1 MKTTDILAL
10 GVTLLA
16 AAVAAVSA
24 PWTWAIWLAAA
35 LLAVGVV
42 VLALGFRKLIG
53 AAMAQYQNLQ
63 QTCWNHLDNIQQ
75 ALSDSREDHQ
85 TALQQVS
92 SQMEQL
98 VQALQSQIEHQEQT
112 EALIKEL
119 TTLLETC
126 HQEQVQQYQAQET
139 QRHDWADSQA
149 EQTDRIYTAAGE
161 IQKAVWQLQQNSG
174 EGQAVLLKALNN
186 QIERQKQS
194 EALVKGLTALLEKF
208 HQDQESRLHTAAGEI
223 QNAVQQLQQ
232 NNSEGQSILL
242 KALDRL
248 DRNGIQKLLVS
259 MEDQAENQSD
269 LIDEVKALQKQSR
282 DSAGRM
288 EALTERSDGNVRRQL
303 ELLKGFLEQE
313 GKKNREHS
321 DQLADVYAQ
330 LTAQDMQALQQLREK
345 SNG

>member
-10 GVTLLA
+10 GVALLA
-16 AAVAAVSA
+16 GAVAAVSA
-24 PWTWAIWLAAA
+24 PWTWAIWLAAG
-35 LLAVGVV
+35 LLAAGAV
-42 VLALGFRKLIG
+42 VLALGLRRLMR
-53 AAMAQYQNLQ
+53 AAMAQYQSLQ
-63 QTCWNHLDNIQQ
+63 QTCWNRLDNIQQ
-75 ALSDSREDHQ
+75 TLCDSREDHQ

-92 SQMEQL
+92 GQMEQL
-98 VQALQSQIEHQEQT
+98 AEALQSQIEHQEQT

-161 IQKAVWQLQQNSG
+161 IQKAVW
-174 EGQAVLLKALNN
+174 
-186 QIERQKQS
+186 
-194 EALVKGLTALLEKF
+194 
-208 HQDQESRLHTAAGEI
+208 
-223 QNAVQQLQQ
+223 QLQQ

>member
-10 GVTLLA
+10 GVALLA
-16 AAVAAVSA
+16 GAVAAVSA
-24 PWTWAIWLAAA
+24 PWTWAIWLAAG
-35 LLAVGVV
+35 LLAAGAV
-42 VLALGFRKLIG
+42 VLALGLRRLMR
-53 AAMAQYQNLQ
+53 AAMAQYQSLQ
-63 QTCWNHLDNIQQ
+63 QTCWNRLDNIQQ
-75 ALSDSREDHQ
+75 TLCDSREDHQ

-92 SQMEQL
+92 GQMEQL
-98 VQALQSQIEHQEQT
+98 AQALQSQIEHQEQT

-161 IQKAVWQLQQNSG
+161 IQKAVWQLQQN
-174 EGQAVLLKALNN
+174 
-186 QIERQKQS
+186 
-194 EALVKGLTALLEKF
+194 
-208 HQDQESRLHTAAGEI
+208 
-223 QNAVQQLQQ
+223 
-232 NNSEGQSILL
+232 NSEGQSILL

-288 EALTERSDGNVRRQL
+288 EALTERSDGNVLRQL

>member
-10 GVTLLA
+10 GVALLA
-16 AAVAAVSA
+16 GAVAAVSA
-24 PWTWAIWLAAA
+24 PWTWAIWLAAG
-35 LLAVGVV
+35 LLAAGAV
-42 VLALGFRKLIG
+42 VLALGLRRLMR
-53 AAMAQYQNLQ
+53 AAMAQYQSLQ
-63 QTCWNHLDNIQQ
+63 QTCWNRLDNIQQ
-75 ALSDSREDHQ
+75 TLCDSREDHQ

-92 SQMEQL
+92 GQMEQL
-98 VQALQSQIEHQEQT
+98 AQALQSQIEHQEQT

-161 IQKAVWQLQQNSG
+161 IQKAVWQLQQN
-174 EGQAVLLKALNN
+174 
-186 QIERQKQS
+186 
-194 EALVKGLTALLEKF
+194 
-208 HQDQESRLHTAAGEI
+208 
-223 QNAVQQLQQ
+223 
-232 NNSEGQSILL
+232 NSEGQSILL

-248 DRNGIQKLLVS
+248 DRNDIQKLLVS

>member
-10 GVTLLA
+10 GVALLA
-16 AAVAAVSA
+16 GAVAAVSA
-24 PWTWAIWLAAA
+24 PWTWAIWLAAG
-35 LLAVGVV
+35 LLAAGAV
-42 VLALGFRKLIG
+42 VLALGLRRLMR
-53 AAMAQYQNLQ
+53 AAMAQYQSLQ
-63 QTCWNHLDNIQQ
+63 QTCWNRLDNIQQ
-75 ALSDSREDHQ
+75 TLCDSREDHQ

-92 SQMEQL
+92 GQMEQL
-98 VQALQSQIEHQEQT
+98 AQALQSQIEHQEQT

-161 IQKAVWQLQQNSG
+161 IQKAVW
-174 EGQAVLLKALNN
+174 
-186 QIERQKQS
+186 
-194 EALVKGLTALLEKF
+194 
-208 HQDQESRLHTAAGEI
+208 
-223 QNAVQQLQQ
+223 QLQQ

-321 DQLADVYAQ
+321 AQLADVYAQ

>member
-10 GVTLLA
+10 GVALLA
-16 AAVAAVSA
+16 GAVAAVSA
-24 PWTWAIWLAAA
+24 PWTWAIWLAAG
-35 LLAVGVV
+35 LLAAGAV
-42 VLALGFRKLIG
+42 VLALGLRRLMR
-53 AAMAQYQNLQ
+53 AAMAQYQSLQ
-63 QTCWNHLDNIQQ
+63 QTCWNRLDNIQQ
-75 ALSDSREDHQ
+75 TLCDSREDHQ

-92 SQMEQL
+92 GQMEQL
-98 VQALQSQIEHQEQT
+98 AQALQSQIEHQEQT

-161 IQKAVWQLQQNSG
+161 IQKAVW
-174 EGQAVLLKALNN
+174 
-186 QIERQKQS
+186 
-194 EALVKGLTALLEKF
+194 
-208 HQDQESRLHTAAGEI
+208 
-223 QNAVQQLQQ
+223 QLQQ

-321 DQLADVYAQ
+321 AQLADVYA
-330 LTAQDMQALQQLREK
+330 
-345 SNG
+345 

>member
-10 GVTLLA
+10 GVALLA
-16 AAVAAVSA
+16 GAVAAVSA
-24 PWTWAIWLAAA
+24 PWTWAIWLAAG
-35 LLAVGVV
+35 LLAAGAV
-42 VLALGFRKLIG
+42 VLALGLRRLMR
-53 AAMAQYQNLQ
+53 AAMAQYQSLQ
-63 QTCWNHLDNIQQ
+63 QTCWNRLDNIQQ
-75 ALSDSREDHQ
+75 TLCVSREDHQ

-92 SQMEQL
+92 GQMEQL
-98 VQALQSQIEHQEQT
+98 AQALQSQIEHQEQT

-161 IQKAVWQLQQNSG
+161 IQKAVWQLQQN
-174 EGQAVLLKALNN
+174 
-186 QIERQKQS
+186 
-194 EALVKGLTALLEKF
+194 
-208 HQDQESRLHTAAGEI
+208 
-223 QNAVQQLQQ
+223 
-232 NNSEGQSILL
+232 NSEGQSILL

-259 MEDQAENQSD
+259 MEGQAENQSD

>member
-10 GVTLLA
+10 GVALLA
-16 AAVAAVSA
+16 GAVAAVSA
-24 PWTWAIWLAAA
+24 PWTWAIWLAAG
-35 LLAVGVV
+35 LLAAGAV
-42 VLALGFRKLIG
+42 VLALGLRRLMR
-53 AAMAQYQNLQ
+53 AAMAQYQSLQ
-63 QTCWNHLDNIQQ
+63 QTCWNRLDNIQQ
-75 ALSDSREDHQ
+75 TLCDSREDHQ
-85 TALQQVS
+85 TALQLVS
-92 SQMEQL
+92 GQMEQL
-98 VQALQSQIEHQEQT
+98 AQALQSQIEHQEQT

-161 IQKAVWQLQQNSG
+161 IQKAVW
-174 EGQAVLLKALNN
+174 
-186 QIERQKQS
+186 
-194 EALVKGLTALLEKF
+194 
-208 HQDQESRLHTAAGEI
+208 
-223 QNAVQQLQQ
+223 QLQQ

>member
-10 GVTLLA
+10 GVALLA
-16 AAVAAVSA
+16 GAVAAASA
-24 PWTWAIWLAAA
+24 PWTWAIWLAAG
-35 LLAVGVV
+35 LLAAGAV
-42 VLALGFRKLIG
+42 VLALGLRRLMR
-53 AAMAQYQNLQ
+53 AAMAQYQSLQ
-63 QTCWNHLDNIQQ
+63 QTCWNRLDNIQQ
-75 ALSDSREDHQ
+75 TLCDSREDHQ

-92 SQMEQL
+92 GQMEQL
-98 VQALQSQIEHQEQT
+98 AQALQSQIEHQEQT

-161 IQKAVWQLQQNSG
+161 IQKAVW
-174 EGQAVLLKALNN
+174 
-186 QIERQKQS
+186 
-194 EALVKGLTALLEKF
+194 
-208 HQDQESRLHTAAGEI
+208 
-223 QNAVQQLQQ
+223 QLQQ

>member
-10 GVTLLA
+10 GVALLA
-16 AAVAAVSA
+16 GAVAAVSA
-24 PWTWAIWLAAA
+24 PWTWAIWLAAG
-35 LLAVGVV
+35 LLAAGAV
-42 VLALGFRKLIG
+42 VLALGLRRLMR
-53 AAMAQYQNLQ
+53 AAMAQYQSLQ
-63 QTCWNHLDNIQQ
+63 QTCWNRLDNIQQ
-75 ALSDSREDHQ
+75 TLCDSREDHQ

-92 SQMEQL
+92 GQMEQL
-98 VQALQSQIEHQEQT
+98 AQALQSQIEHQEQT

-161 IQKAVWQLQQNSG
+161 IQKAVWQLQQN
-174 EGQAVLLKALNN
+174 
-186 QIERQKQS
+186 
-194 EALVKGLTALLEKF
+194 
-208 HQDQESRLHTAAGEI
+208 
-223 QNAVQQLQQ
+223 
-232 NNSEGQSILL
+232 NSEGQSILL

-269 LIDEVKALQKQSR
+269 LIDEVKALQKKSR

>member
-10 GVTLLA
+10 GGALLA
-16 AAVAAVSA
+16 GAVAAVSA
-24 PWTWAIWLAAA
+24 PWTWAIWLAAG
-35 LLAVGVV
+35 LLAAGAV
-42 VLALGFRKLIG
+42 VLALGLRRLMR
-53 AAMAQYQNLQ
+53 AAMAQYQSLQ
-63 QTCWNHLDNIQQ
+63 QTCWNRLDNIQQ
-75 ALSDSREDHQ
+75 TLCDSREDHQ

-92 SQMEQL
+92 GQMEQL
-98 VQALQSQIEHQEQT
+98 AQALQSQIEHQEQT

-161 IQKAVWQLQQNSG
+161 IQKAVW
-174 EGQAVLLKALNN
+174 
-186 QIERQKQS
+186 
-194 EALVKGLTALLEKF
+194 
-208 HQDQESRLHTAAGEI
+208 
-223 QNAVQQLQQ
+223 QLQQ

>member
-98 VQALQSQIEHQEQT
+98 VQALQNQIEHQEQT

-161 IQKAVWQLQQNSG
+161 IQKAVWQLQQN
-174 EGQAVLLKALNN
+174 
-186 QIERQKQS
+186 
-194 EALVKGLTALLEKF
+194 
-208 HQDQESRLHTAAGEI
+208 
-223 QNAVQQLQQ
+223 
-232 NNSEGQSILL
+232 NSEGQSILL

-248 DRNGIQKLLVS
+248 DRNGIQKILVS

>member
-10 GVTLLA
+10 GVALLA
-16 AAVAAVSA
+16 GAVAAVSA
-24 PWTWAIWLAAA
+24 PWTWAIWLAAG
-35 LLAVGVV
+35 LLAAGAV
-42 VLALGFRKLIG
+42 VLALGLRRLMR
-53 AAMAQYQNLQ
+53 AAMAQYQSLQ
-63 QTCWNHLDNIQQ
+63 QTCWNRLDNIQQ
-75 ALSDSREDHQ
+75 TLCDSREDHQ

-92 SQMEQL
+92 GQMEQL
-98 VQALQSQIEHQEQT
+98 AQALQSQIEHQEQT

-161 IQKAVWQLQQNSG
+161 IQKAVWQLQQN
-174 EGQAVLLKALNN
+174 
-186 QIERQKQS
+186 
-194 EALVKGLTALLEKF
+194 
-208 HQDQESRLHTAAGEI
+208 
-223 QNAVQQLQQ
+223 
-232 NNSEGQSILL
+232 NSEGQSILL

-248 DRNGIQKLLVS
+248 DRNGIQKILVS

-288 EALTERSDGNVRRQL
+288 EAPTERPDGNVRRQL

>member
-10 GVTLLA
+10 GVALLA
-16 AAVAAVSA
+16 GAVAAVSA
-24 PWTWAIWLAAA
+24 PWTWAIWLAAG
-35 LLAVGVV
+35 LLAAGAV
-42 VLALGFRKLIG
+42 VLALGLRRLMR
-53 AAMAQYQNLQ
+53 AAMAQSQSLQ
-63 QTCWNHLDNIQQ
+63 QTCWNRLDNIQQ
-75 ALSDSREDHQ
+75 TLCDSREDHQ

-92 SQMEQL
+92 GQMEQL
-98 VQALQSQIEHQEQT
+98 AQALQSQIEHQEQT

-161 IQKAVWQLQQNSG
+161 IQKAVW
-174 EGQAVLLKALNN
+174 
-186 QIERQKQS
+186 
-194 EALVKGLTALLEKF
+194 
-208 HQDQESRLHTAAGEI
+208 
-223 QNAVQQLQQ
+223 QLQQ

>member
-10 GVTLLA
+10 GVALLA
-16 AAVAAVSA
+16 GAVAAVSA
-24 PWTWAIWLAAA
+24 PWTWAIWLAAG
-35 LLAVGVV
+35 LLAAGAV
-42 VLALGFRKLIG
+42 VLALGLRRLMR
-53 AAMAQYQNLQ
+53 AAMAQYQSLQ
-63 QTCWNHLDNIQQ
+63 QTCWNRLDNIQQ
-75 ALSDSREDHQ
+75 TLCDSREDHQ

-92 SQMEQL
+92 GQMEQL
-98 VQALQSQIEHQEQT
+98 AQALQSQIEHQEQT

-161 IQKAVWQLQQNSG
+161 IQKAVWQLQQN
-174 EGQAVLLKALNN
+174 
-186 QIERQKQS
+186 
-194 EALVKGLTALLEKF
+194 
-208 HQDQESRLHTAAGEI
+208 
-223 QNAVQQLQQ
+223 
-232 NNSEGQSILL
+232 NSEGQSILL

-248 DRNGIQKLLVS
+248 DRNGIQKILVS

-321 DQLADVYAQ
+321 AQLADVYAQ

>member
-10 GVTLLA
+10 GVALLA
-16 AAVAAVSA
+16 GAVAAVSA
-24 PWTWAIWLAAA
+24 PWTWAIWLAAG
-35 LLAVGVV
+35 LLAAGAV
-42 VLALGFRKLIG
+42 VLALGLRRLMR
-53 AAMAQYQNLQ
+53 AAMAQYQSLQ
-63 QTCWNHLDNIQQ
+63 QTCWNRLDNIQQ
-75 ALSDSREDHQ
+75 TLCDSREDHQ

-92 SQMEQL
+92 GQMEQL
-98 VQALQSQIEHQEQT
+98 AQALQSQIEHQEQT

-161 IQKAVWQLQQNSG
+161 IQKAVW
-174 EGQAVLLKALNN
+174 
-186 QIERQKQS
+186 
-194 EALVKGLTALLEKF
+194 
-208 HQDQESRLHTAAGEI
+208 
-223 QNAVQQLQQ
+223 QLQQ

-303 ELLKGFLEQE
+303 ELLEQE

>member
-10 GVTLLA
+10 GVALLA
-16 AAVAAVSA
+16 GAVAAVSA
-24 PWTWAIWLAAA
+24 PWTWAIWLAAG
-35 LLAVGVV
+35 LLAAGAV
-42 VLALGFRKLIG
+42 VLALGLRRLMR
-53 AAMAQYQNLQ
+53 AAMAQYQSLQ
-63 QTCWNHLDNIQQ
+63 QTCWNRLDNIQQ
-75 ALSDSREDHQ
+75 TLCDSREDHQ

-92 SQMEQL
+92 GQMEQL
-98 VQALQSQIEHQEQT
+98 AQALQSKIEHQEQT

-161 IQKAVWQLQQNSG
+161 IQKAVW
-174 EGQAVLLKALNN
+174 
-186 QIERQKQS
+186 
-194 EALVKGLTALLEKF
+194 
-208 HQDQESRLHTAAGEI
+208 
-223 QNAVQQLQQ
+223 QLQQ

>member
-98 VQALQSQIEHQEQT
+98 VQALQNQIEHQEQT

-161 IQKAVWQLQQNSG
+161 IQKAVW
-174 EGQAVLLKALNN
+174 
-186 QIERQKQS
+186 
-194 EALVKGLTALLEKF
+194 
-208 HQDQESRLHTAAGEI
+208 
-223 QNAVQQLQQ
+223 QLQQ

>member
-10 GVTLLA
+10 GVALLA
-16 AAVAAVSA
+16 GAVAAVSA
-24 PWTWAIWLAAA
+24 PWTWAIWLAAG
-35 LLAVGVV
+35 LLAAGAV
-42 VLALGFRKLIG
+42 VLALGLRRLMR
-53 AAMAQYQNLQ
+53 AAMAQYQSLQ
-63 QTCWNHLDNIQQ
+63 QTCWNRLDNIQQ
-75 ALSDSREDHQ
+75 TLCDSREDHQ

-92 SQMEQL
+92 GQMEQL
-98 VQALQSQIEHQEQT
+98 AQALQSQIEHQEQT

-139 QRHDWADSQA
+139 QRHDWADRQA

-161 IQKAVWQLQQNSG
+161 IQKAVW
-174 EGQAVLLKALNN
+174 
-186 QIERQKQS
+186 
-194 EALVKGLTALLEKF
+194 
-208 HQDQESRLHTAAGEI
+208 
-223 QNAVQQLQQ
+223 QLQQ

>member
-10 GVTLLA
+10 GVALLA
-16 AAVAAVSA
+16 GAVAAVSA
-24 PWTWAIWLAAA
+24 PWTWAIWLAAG
-35 LLAVGVV
+35 LLAAGAV
-42 VLALGFRKLIG
+42 VLALGLRRLMR
-53 AAMAQYQNLQ
+53 AAMAQYQSLQ
-63 QTCWNHLDNIQQ
+63 QTCWNRLDNIQQ
-75 ALSDSREDHQ
+75 TLCDSREDHQ

-92 SQMEQL
+92 GQMEQL
-98 VQALQSQIEHQEQT
+98 AQALQSQIEHQEQT

-161 IQKAVWQLQQNSG
+161 IQKAVWQLQQN
-174 EGQAVLLKALNN
+174 
-186 QIERQKQS
+186 
-194 EALVKGLTALLEKF
+194 
-208 HQDQESRLHTAAGEI
+208 
-223 QNAVQQLQQ
+223 
-232 NNSEGQSILL
+232 NSEGQSILL

-248 DRNGIQKLLVS
+248 DRNGIQKILVS

>member
-10 GVTLLA
+10 GVALLA
-16 AAVAAVSA
+16 GAVAAVSA
-24 PWTWAIWLAAA
+24 PWTWAIWLAAG
-35 LLAVGVV
+35 LLAAGAV
-42 VLALGFRKLIG
+42 VLALGLRRLMR
-53 AAMAQYQNLQ
+53 AAMAQYQSLQ
-63 QTCWNHLDNIQQ
+63 QTCWNRLDNIQQ
-75 ALSDSREDHQ
+75 TLCDSREDHQ

-92 SQMEQL
+92 GQMEQL
-98 VQALQSQIEHQEQT
+98 AQALQSQIEHQEQT

-161 IQKAVWQLQQNSG
+161 IQKAVWQLQQN
-174 EGQAVLLKALNN
+174 
-186 QIERQKQS
+186 
-194 EALVKGLTALLEKF
+194 
-208 HQDQESRLHTAAGEI
+208 
-223 QNAVQQLQQ
+223 
-232 NNSEGQSILL
+232 NSEGQSILL

-259 MEDQAENQSD
+259 MEDQAENQSN

>member
-10 GVTLLA
+10 GVALLA
-16 AAVAAVSA
+16 GAVAAVSA
-24 PWTWAIWLAAA
+24 PWTWAIWLAAG

-98 VQALQSQIEHQEQT
+98 VQALQNQIEHQEQT

-161 IQKAVWQLQQNSG
+161 IQKAVW
-174 EGQAVLLKALNN
+174 
-186 QIERQKQS
+186 
-194 EALVKGLTALLEKF
+194 
-208 HQDQESRLHTAAGEI
+208 
-223 QNAVQQLQQ
+223 QLQQ

>member
-10 GVTLLA
+10 GVALLA
-16 AAVAAVSA
+16 GAVAAVSA
-24 PWTWAIWLAAA
+24 PWTWAIWLAAG
-35 LLAVGVV
+35 LLAAGAV
-42 VLALGFRKLIG
+42 VLALGLRRLMR
-53 AAMAQYQNLQ
+53 AAMAQYQSLQ
-63 QTCWNHLDNIQQ
+63 QTCWNRLDNIQQ
-75 ALSDSREDHQ
+75 TLCDSREDHQ

-92 SQMEQL
+92 GQMEQL
-98 VQALQSQIEHQEQT
+98 AQALQSQIEHQEQT

-161 IQKAVWQLQQNSG
+161 IQKAVWQLQQN
-174 EGQAVLLKALNN
+174 
-186 QIERQKQS
+186 
-194 EALVKGLTALLEKF
+194 
-208 HQDQESRLHTAAGEI
+208 
-223 QNAVQQLQQ
+223 
-232 NNSEGQSILL
+232 NSEGQSILL

-269 LIDEVKALQKQSR
+269 LSDEVKALQKQSR

-313 GKKNREHS
+313 GKKNRDHS

>member
-10 GVTLLA
+10 GVALLA
-16 AAVAAVSA
+16 GAVAAVSA
-24 PWTWAIWLAAA
+24 PWTWAIWLAAG
-35 LLAVGVV
+35 LLAAGAV
-42 VLALGFRKLIG
+42 VLALGLRRLMR
-53 AAMAQYQNLQ
+53 AAMAQYQSLQ
-63 QTCWNHLDNIQQ
+63 QTCWNRLDNIQQ
-75 ALSDSREDHQ
+75 TLCDSREDHQ

-92 SQMEQL
+92 GQMEQL
-98 VQALQSQIEHQEQT
+98 AQALQSQIEHQEQT

-119 TTLLETC
+119 TTMLETC

-161 IQKAVWQLQQNSG
+161 IQKAVW
-174 EGQAVLLKALNN
+174 
-186 QIERQKQS
+186 
-194 EALVKGLTALLEKF
+194 
-208 HQDQESRLHTAAGEI
+208 
-223 QNAVQQLQQ
+223 QLQQ

-282 DSAGRM
+282 DSAGLM

>member
-10 GVTLLA
+10 GVALLA
-16 AAVAAVSA
+16 GAVAAVSA
-24 PWTWAIWLAAA
+24 PWTWAIWLAAG
-35 LLAVGVV
+35 LLAAGAV
-42 VLALGFRKLIG
+42 VLALGLRRLMR
-53 AAMAQYQNLQ
+53 AAMAQYQSLQ
-63 QTCWNHLDNIQQ
+63 QTCWNRLDNIQQ
-75 ALSDSREDHQ
+75 TLCDSREDHQ

-92 SQMEQL
+92 GQMEQL
-98 VQALQSQIEHQEQT
+98 AQALQSQNEHPEQT
-112 EALIKEL
+112 EALIKDL

-161 IQKAVWQLQQNSG
+161 IQKAVW
-174 EGQAVLLKALNN
+174 
-186 QIERQKQS
+186 
-194 EALVKGLTALLEKF
+194 
-208 HQDQESRLHTAAGEI
+208 
-223 QNAVQQLQQ
+223 QLQQ

>member
-10 GVTLLA
+10 GVALLA
-16 AAVAAVSA
+16 GAVAAVSA
-24 PWTWAIWLAAA
+24 PWTWAIWLAAG
-35 LLAVGVV
+35 LLAAGAV
-42 VLALGFRKLIG
+42 VLALGLRRLMR
-53 AAMAQYQNLQ
+53 AAMAQYQSLQ
-63 QTCWNHLDNIQQ
+63 QTCWNRLDNIQQ
-75 ALSDSREDHQ
+75 TLCDSREDHQ

-92 SQMEQL
+92 GQMEQL
-98 VQALQSQIEHQEQT
+98 AQALQSQIEHQEQT

-161 IQKAVWQLQQNSG
+161 IQKAVW
-174 EGQAVLLKALNN
+174 
-186 QIERQKQS
+186 
-194 EALVKGLTALLEKF
+194 
-208 HQDQESRLHTAAGEI
+208 
-223 QNAVQQLQQ
+223 QLQQ

-303 ELLKGFLEQE
+303 ELLKGVLEQE

>member
-10 GVTLLA
+10 GVALLA
-16 AAVAAVSA
+16 GAVAAVSA
-24 PWTWAIWLAAA
+24 PWTWAIWLAAG
-35 LLAVGVV
+35 LLAAGAV
-42 VLALGFRKLIG
+42 VLALGLRRLMR
-53 AAMAQYQNLQ
+53 AAMAQYQSLQ
-63 QTCWNHLDNIQQ
+63 QTCWNRLDNIQQ
-75 ALSDSREDHQ
+75 TLCDSREDHQ

-92 SQMEQL
+92 GQMEQL
-98 VQALQSQIEHQEQT
+98 AQALQSQIEHQEQT

-161 IQKAVWQLQQNSG
+161 IQKAVW
-174 EGQAVLLKALNN
+174 
-186 QIERQKQS
+186 
-194 EALVKGLTALLEKF
+194 
-208 HQDQESRLHTAAGEI
+208 
-223 QNAVQQLQQ
+223 QLQQ